1 MKKYVTFTSLLAV
14 LGFVF
19 LMLWFTPAIQFQS
32 GDTGATYKQ
41 LLNFFQS
48 AFGTTIA
55 MPGADPVPHSL
66 VCGGLIVAFIFMI
79 FGIILNFISNKNKL
93 FNLLAGGFYIASGAL
108 VLCAVAMVTY
118 VNKNVEGGIGTLGKF
133 VSYEGFII
141 AVGTLTIIL
150 GAFSLINGITGFV
163 KPKAPEV
170 Y

>member
-19 LMLWFTPAIQFQS
+19 LMLWFTPAMQFES
-32 GDTGATYKQ
+32 HVEGVYKQ
-41 LLNFFQS
+41 LLNFFQC
-48 AFGTTIA
+48 AFGTGIA
-55 MPGADPVPHSL
+55 MPGVEPAVSSFA
-66 VCGGLIVAFIFMI
+66 CGGLIVAFIFMI
-79 FGIILNFISNKNKL
+79 FGIALNFISNKNKL

-108 VLCAVAMVTY
+108 VLCAVTMVNY
-118 VNKNVEGGIGTLGKF
+118 VNVNVEGGIGTMGDF
-133 VSYEGFII
+133 VAYEGFII

>member
-14 LGFVF
+14 LGFAF
-19 LMLWFTPAIQFQS
+19 LMLWFTPAIQFVS
-32 GDTGATYKQ
+32 HDDNYKQ

-48 AFGTTIA
+48 AFGTGIA
-55 MPGADPVPHSL
+55 MPGVEPAVSSFA
-66 VCGGLIVAFIFMI
+66 CAGLIVAFIFMI

-93 FNLLAGGFYIASGAL
+93 FNLLAGAFYIASGAL
-108 VLCAVAMVTY
+108 VLCALAMVNY
-118 VNKNVEGGIGTLGKF
+118 VNINVEGGIGTMGKF
-133 VSYEGFII
+133 VAYEGFII

-150 GAFSLINGITGFV
+150 GSFSLINGITGFV

>member
-19 LMLWFTPAIQFQS
+19 LMLWFTPAVQFVS
-32 GDTGATYKQ
+32 HDDSYKQ

-48 AFGTTIA
+48 AFGTGIN
-55 MPGADPVPHSL
+55 MPGVQPAVSS
-66 VCGGLIVAFIFMI
+66 VACAGLIVAFIFMI

-108 VLCAVAMVTY
+108 VLCALAMVNY
-118 VNKNVEGGIGTLGKF
+118 VNINVEGRIGTMGEF
-133 VSYEGFII
+133 VAYEGFII